1 MGGASDSERV
11 IGVRVGVRDG
21 FWTEG
26 EASDSERVVKTLLL
40 STTRRC

>member
-11 IGVRVGVRDG
+11 IGVMVG

-40 STTRRC
+40 STTGKHMP